1 MPLISKIARRFYYT
15 PMNTPTDFLNSLFSL
30 RGKVAVVIGGTG
42 ELCGA
47 MGEGLAA
54 AGAEVVLVGRNEE
67 KAKPKLE
74 RIHAAGGKGYFVS
87 AEASEKA
94 ALEQLLETVL
104 RRSGQVDIVVNG
116 AGVNSATPFL
126 EIAEDEFDR
135 IVRINMKGVF
145 LGCQIF
151 GKYLVARGQ
160 GGSIINLGSMSG
172 VVPLSR
178 VFTYSATKAAVHNLS
193 KNLAREWAT
202 QRVRVNTIVPGFF
215 PAEQNRKILS
225 PERVTSIMGHTPMKR
240 FGEARE
246 LVGATLLL
254 AGDGAGSFITGSE
267 IIVDGGYHA
276 MTI

>member
-1 MPLISKIARRFYYT
+1 
-15 PMNTPTDFLNSLFSL
+15 MNTPTDFLNSLFSL

-104 RRSGQVDIVVNG
+104 QRSGQVDIVVNG

-151 GKYLVARGQ
+151 GKYLVVRGQ

>member
-1 MPLISKIARRFYYT
+1 MSTSSEYLASLYS
-15 PMNTPTDFLNSLFSL
+15 LN
-30 RGKVAVVIGGTG
+30 GKVAVVIGGTG

-47 MGEGLAA
+47 MAEGLAH

-67 KAKPKLE
+67 KARPRLE
-74 RIHAAGGKGYFVS
+74 RIKQAGGKGYFAS

-94 ALEQLLETVL
+94 PLQKLLDTVL
-104 RRSGQVDIVVNG
+104 ARSHHVDIVING

-126 EIAEDEFDR
+126 DIAEDEFDR
-135 IVRINMKGVF
+135 IVKINLKGVF

-151 GKYLVARGQ
+151 GRYLVQRGE

-172 VVPLSR
+172 IVPLSR

-193 KNLAREWAT
+193 KNLAREWAP
-202 QRVRVNTIVPGFF
+202 QKVRVNTLVPGFF

-225 PERVTSIMGHTPMKR
+225 PERVASIMGHTPMKR
-240 FGEARE
+240 FGETRE

-254 AGDGAGSFITGSE
+254 ASDHAGGFITGAE
-267 IIVDGGYHA
+267 IVVDGGYHA

>member
-1 MPLISKIARRFYYT
+1 MST
-15 PMNTPTDFLNSLFSL
+15 PSEYLASLYSL
-30 RGKVAVVIGGTG
+30 TGKVAVVIGGTG

-47 MGEGLAA
+47 MAEGLAG

-67 KAKPKLE
+67 KAKPRIE
-74 RIHAAGGKGYFVS
+74 RITKAGGKGYFAS

-94 ALEQLLETVL
+94 PLQELLNTVVK
-104 RRSGQVDIVVNG
+104 RSGRVDIVVNG

-126 EIAEDEFDR
+126 DIAEDEFER
-135 IVRINMKGVF
+135 IVKINLKGVF

-151 GKYLVARGQ
+151 GRYLVERGQ

-172 VVPLSR
+172 IVPLSR

-193 KNLAREWAT
+193 KNLAREWAPK
-202 QRVRVNTIVPGFF
+202 RVRVNTLVPGFF
-215 PAEQNRKILS
+215 PAEQNKKILS
-225 PERVTSIMGHTPMKR
+225 PERVASIMGHTPMQR

-254 AGDGAGSFITGSE
+254 ASDQAGAFITGAE
-267 IIVDGGYHA
+267 IVVDGGYHA